1 MLSAQNSDLQ
11 NHNKSESKM
20 IPLWTVVFS
29 NCLLKLSNI

>member
-11 NHNKSESKM
+11 NHKKSESNL
-20 IPLWTVVFS
+20 IPIESVAFS